1 MVRPPMQIDPAGD
14 WRSCTATIP
23 KDCEVLGTVTT
34 ADGTTGALVRLA
46 STRAL
51 VKVTQGDIA
60 VLNQTKARLALDAIA
75 RRGQAPAVEMI
86 AADTWR
92 QRGDAS

>member
-14 WRSCTATIP
+14 WRACTATIP
-23 KDCEVLGTVTT
+23 KDCDVLGTVTT
-34 ADGTTGALVRLA
+34 ADGTTGALVRLTT
-46 STRAL
+46 TRAL

-60 VLNQTKARLALDAIA
+60 VLNQTKARLALDALA
-75 RRGQAPAVEMI
+75 RRGQSPAVEMI
-86 AADTWR
+86 ATATWR